1 MAPRSD
7 LRLSPCEMTQG
18 RPFLTTDILPDE
30 AVSQT
35 LRYVISLGQVQ
46 KAPQDSANKTLEA
59 PTKTQLKGRPL
70 HKGTLGTR
78 ALCSQCRGPRF
89 SPQSGN

>member
-1 MAPRSD
+1 
-7 LRLSPCEMTQG
+7 MTQG
-18 RPFLTTDILPDE
+18 RPFLTTDILPDK

-46 KAPQDSANKTLEA
+46 RAPQDSAKILEA
-59 PTKTQLKGRPL
+59 PTKTQPKGRPL

-78 ALCSQCRGPRF
+78 AVCSQCRGPGFR
-89 SPQSGN
+89 PQSGN